1 MSGQHNSRVR
11 GCEIWTWWTRQDTGG
26 DMPRNNKDLILFL
39 LSIIPF
45 KCESTIEIE
54 RFYSMHLIPCI
65 SPLEAGADKFYFVWR
80 ASPRVGSCQ
89 VTRNSFH
96 FPRWSWRVISQV
108 SGNVITRGQAQQL
121 QGRAISLFYCIVSVV
136 PLLLKPGRVSETRP
150 WEEAARSKYVIL
162 SQLFYARHFFIGLP
176 PQTPRCRNN
185 KILNPISIRNEHSDQ
200 YLEFLLK
207 PPFEAPVTG
216 CSVRRGRDVGCLLS
230 NNLWMC
236 CWLLVVHLTA
246 SVLLRAPP
254 ACLSIVTPRVASADR
269 NCKCITW
276 SVRSGGENIRSFFYQ
291 YISFLPLIFPVVGW
305 FGWFDALKNFSEF
318 HVVGWSDINI

>member
-1 MSGQHNSRVR
+1 MRFGLNGQDRTQGETCLKN
-11 GCEIWTWWTRQDTGG
+11 D
-26 DMPRNNKDLILFL
+26 KDLILFF

-108 SGNVITRGQAQQL
+108 SGNVIRRGQAQQM

-150 WEEAARSKYVIL
+150 
-162 SQLFYARHFFIGLP
+162 
-176 PQTPRCRNN
+176 
-185 KILNPISIRNEHSDQ
+185 
-200 YLEFLLK
+200 
-207 PPFEAPVTG
+207 
-216 CSVRRGRDVGCLLS
+216 
-230 NNLWMC
+230 
-236 CWLLVVHLTA
+236 
-246 SVLLRAPP
+246 
-254 ACLSIVTPRVASADR
+254 
-269 NCKCITW
+269 
-276 SVRSGGENIRSFFYQ
+276 
-291 YISFLPLIFPVVGW
+291 
-305 FGWFDALKNFSEF
+305 
-318 HVVGWSDINI
+318 